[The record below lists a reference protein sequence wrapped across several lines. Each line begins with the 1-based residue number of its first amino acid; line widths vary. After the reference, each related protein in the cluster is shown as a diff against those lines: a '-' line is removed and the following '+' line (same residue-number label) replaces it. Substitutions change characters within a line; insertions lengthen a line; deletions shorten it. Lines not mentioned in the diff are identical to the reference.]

1 MSFLALHRDKEHKF
15 KNGLWTW
22 GEHEEKLKF
31 HPHGDD
37 KKTENETHSV
47 VDAGLQFK
55 AHIDVAEEK
64 IFRGIFLRPN
74 SFYDGDVVTLQDIK
88 NLVLFT
94 SSSMTPQLIDFLLS
108 EAFDKFL
115 HSIIFYTDLFL
126 MILELLLI
134 RRDKEL
140 QGFVRDTHSVRVEQF
155 LSKQL
160 SDRRLLIARDYSKA
174 FFVSDRIL
182 FV

>member
-1 MSFLALHRDKEHKF
+1 MSFLPLYRDKEHKF
-15 KNGLWTW
+15 KSGRWTW
-22 GEHEEKLKF
+22 DEHEGELKF

-37 KKTENETHSV
+37 KKTKNELRSM

-55 AHIDVAEEK
+55 AHVDVAEEK
-64 IFRGIFLRPN
+64 IFREVFLRPN

-94 SSSMTPQLIDFLLS
+94 LKSTTTQKFIDFLHT

-115 HSIIFYTDLFL
+115 HAIIFYADLFL
-126 MILELLLI
+126 MVLELLLI

-140 QGFVRDTHSVRVEQF
+140 DGFVRDTFSVKVEKF

-160 SDRRLLIARDYSKA
+160 SDRRLLIARDYSK
-174 FFVSDRIL
+174 VI
-182 FV
+182 